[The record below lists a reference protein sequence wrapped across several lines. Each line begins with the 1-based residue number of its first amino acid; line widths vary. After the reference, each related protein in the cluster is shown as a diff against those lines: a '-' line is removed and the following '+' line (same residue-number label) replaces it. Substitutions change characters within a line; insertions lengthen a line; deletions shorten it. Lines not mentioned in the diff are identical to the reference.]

1 MLKQVQHDR
10 NIMNK
15 KISILGCGWL
25 GLPLAKSLLSKG
37 YKVKGSTT
45 SESKLEVLENAG
57 ISPFQIQ
64 LEEHQIIGNIEEFLK
79 ETDVLVID
87 IPPGLRKAI
96 SPTPEM
102 TFVNKVKTLIPF
114 IEKSDVQKV
123 IFVSSTSVYGDS
135 NNFSTSL
142 EVTEETQPNPDT
154 ESGKQLAIA
163 EALLQSNSY
172 FKTTVIRFGG
182 LLGDDRHPV
191 KFLAGRT
198 NIENPE
204 APVNMIQREDCIGII
219 EEILKHSEASE
230 QHDNWEWNQT
240 FNAVSPQ
247 HPTRKDYYHKKAD
260 ILNLPLPTFAENS
273 ESKGKIISSKKV
285 ETILGYSFQKEI

>member
-1 MLKQVQHDR
+1 MKEER
-10 NIMNK
+10 E
-15 KISILGCGWL
+15 KIAILGCGWL
-25 GLPLAKSLLSKG
+25 GLPLAKSLLSKS
-37 YKVKGSTT
+37 YEVKGSTT
-45 SESKLEVLENAG
+45 SESKLDVLENSG

-64 LEEHQIIGNIEEFLK
+64 LEENQIIGTIEDFLK

-87 IPPGLRKAI
+87 IPPGLRRETSA
-96 SPTPEM
+96 SNEM
-102 TFVNKVKTLIPF
+102 TFVSKIKTLIPF
-114 IEKSDVQKV
+114 IEKSGVQKV

-135 NNFSTSL
+135 FPIV
-142 EVTEETQPNPDT
+142 EIKEETKPNPDT
-154 ESGKQLAIA
+154 ESGKQLAIT
-163 EALLQSNSY
+163 ETLLQSNSH

-198 NIENPE
+198 NVENPD

-219 EEILKHSEASE
+219 EKTLDFTKD
-230 QHDNWEWNQT
+230 DNWEWNQT
-240 FNAVSPQ
+240 FNAVAPQ
-247 HPTRKDYYHKKAD
+247 HPTRKAYYHKKAD

>member
-1 MLKQVQHDR
+1 
-10 NIMNK
+10 MNK

-45 SESKLEVLENAG
+45 SESKLDLLKNAG

-64 LEEHQIIGNIEEFLK
+64 LEEHQIIGNIEDFLK

-87 IPPGLRKAI
+87 IPPGLRRETSA
-96 SPTPEM
+96 SNEM
-102 TFVNKVKTLIPF
+102 TFVSKIKTLIPF
-114 IEKSDVQKV
+114 IEKSGVQKV

-135 NNFSTSL
+135 FPIV
-142 EVTEETQPNPDT
+142 EITEETKPNPDT
-154 ESGKQLAIA
+154 ESGKQLVIA
-163 EALLQSNSY
+163 ETLLQLNPH

-182 LLGDDRHPV
+182 LLGEDRHPV
-191 KFLAGRT
+191 KFLAERT
-198 NIENPE
+198 NVENPD

-219 EEILKHSEASE
+219 EKILKQV

-240 FNAVSPQ
+240 FNAVAPQ
-247 HPTRKDYYHKKAD
+247 HPTRKEYYHKKAE
-260 ILNLPLPTFAENS
+260 IFNLPLPTFAENS
-273 ESKGKIISSKKV
+273 ESKGKIISSEKV

>member
-1 MLKQVQHDR
+1 MG
-10 NIMNK
+10 I

-37 YKVKGSTT
+37 FEVNGSTT
-45 SESKLEVLENAG
+45 SESKLKVLKNVG

-64 LEEHQIIGNIEEFLK
+64 LDTHQIIGNMEDFLK
-79 ETDVLVID
+79 ETNVLVID
-87 IPPGLRKAI
+87 IPPGLRRET
-96 SPTPEM
+96 STSNEM

-114 IEKSDVQKV
+114 IEKSGVQKV

-135 NNFSTSL
+135 FPIV
-142 EVTEETQPNPDT
+142 EITEETKPNPDT
-154 ESGKQLAIA
+154 ESGKQLVIA
-163 EALLQSNSY
+163 ETLLQSNSH

-198 NIENPE
+198 NVENPD
-204 APVNMIQREDCIGII
+204 APVNMIQREDCIGVI
-219 EEILKHSEASE
+219 EKALDFARD
-230 QHDNWEWNQT
+230 DNWEWNQT
-240 FNAVSPQ
+240 FNAVAPQ
-247 HPTRKDYYHKKAD
+247 HPTRKAYYHKKAE
-260 ILNLPLPTFAENS
+260 IFHLPLPTFAENS

>member
-1 MLKQVQHDR
+1 MKEER
-10 NIMNK
+10 K

-45 SESKLEVLENAG
+45 SESKLEVLKNAG

-64 LEEHQIIGNIEEFLK
+64 LEENQIIGTIEDFLK
-79 ETDVLVID
+79 ETNVLVID
-87 IPPGLRKAI
+87 IPPGLRRETTA
-96 SPTPEM
+96 SNEM

-114 IEKSDVQKV
+114 IEKSGVQKV
-123 IFVSSTSVYGDS
+123 VFVSSTSVYGDS
-135 NNFSTSL
+135 FPIV
-142 EVTEETQPNPDT
+142 EITEETQPNPDT
-154 ESGKQLAIA
+154 ESGKQLVIA
-163 EALLQSNSY
+163 ETLLQSNAH

-182 LLGDDRHPV
+182 LLGEDRHPI

-198 NIENPE
+198 NVENPD

-219 EEILKHSEASE
+219 EKILKQV
-230 QHDNWEWNQT
+230 QHDNWGET
-240 FNAVSPQ
+240 FNAVAPQ
-247 HPTRKDYYHKKAD
+247 HPTRKAYYHKKAEN
-260 ILNLPLPTFAENS
+260 LNLPLPTFAENS
-273 ESKGKIISSKKV
+273 ESKGKIISSEKV

>member
-1 MLKQVQHDR
+1 
-10 NIMNK
+10 MNPK
-15 KISILGCGWL
+15 TSILGCGWL

-37 YKVKGSTT
+37 YEVKGSTT
-45 SESKLEVLENAG
+45 SQSKLDVLKSAG

-64 LEEHQIIGNIEEFLK
+64 LEEHQIIGTIEDFLK

-87 IPPGLRKAI
+87 IPPGLRREI
-96 SPTPEM
+96 STSNEM

-114 IEKSDVQKV
+114 IEKSGIQKV

-135 NNFSTSL
+135 YNFSTSL
-142 EVTEETQPNPDT
+142 EVTEETKPNPDT
-154 ESGKQLAIA
+154 ESGKQLVIA
-163 EALLQSNSY
+163 ETLLQSNSY

-182 LLGDDRHPV
+182 LLGDDRHPI

-198 NIENPE
+198 NVENPD

-219 EEILKHSEASE
+219 EKSLDFAQDDK
-230 QHDNWEWNQT
+230 WEWNQT
-240 FNAVSPQ
+240 FNAVAPQ
-247 HPTRKDYYHKKAD
+247 HPTRKEYYHKKAQ
-260 ILNLPLPTFAENS
+260 ILNLPLPIFAENL

>member
-1 MLKQVQHDR
+1 MKEER
-10 NIMNK
+10 K
-15 KISILGCGWL
+15 KIAILGCGWL

-45 SESKLEVLENAG
+45 SESKLDLLKNAG

-64 LEEHQIIGNIEEFLK
+64 LEEHQIIGNIEDFLK
-79 ETDVLVID
+79 ETNVLVID
-87 IPPGLRKAI
+87 IPPGLRRET
-96 SPTPEM
+96 STSNEM

-114 IEKSDVQKV
+114 IEKSGIQKV
-123 IFVSSTSVYGDS
+123 VFVSSTSVYGDD
-135 NNFSTSL
+135 FPIV
-142 EVTEETQPNPDT
+142 EITEETKPNPDT
-154 ESGKQLAIA
+154 ESGKQLVIV
-163 EALLQSNSY
+163 ETLLQSNPN

-182 LLGDDRHPV
+182 LLGEDRHPV

-198 NIENPE
+198 NVENPD
-204 APVNMIQREDCIGII
+204 APVNMIERKDCIGVI
-219 EEILKHSEASE
+219 EKILKQV

-240 FNAVSPQ
+240 FNAVAPQ
-247 HPTRKDYYHKKAD
+247 HPTRKAYYHKKAD

-285 ETILGYSFQKEI
+285 ETILGYSFKKEI

>member
-1 MLKQVQHDR
+1 MKEER
-10 NIMNK
+10 E
-15 KISILGCGWL
+15 KIAILGCGWL

-37 YKVKGSTT
+37 HEIKGSTT
-45 SESKLEVLENAG
+45 SESKLDVLKNAG
-57 ISPFQIQ
+57 ILPFQIQ
-64 LEEHQIIGNIEEFLK
+64 LEEYQIIGNIEDFLN
-79 ETDVLVID
+79 ETDVLIID
-87 IPPGLRKAI
+87 IPPGLRRVFL
-96 SPTPEM
+96 SSEEM

-135 NNFSTSL
+135 FPIV
-142 EVTEETQPNPDT
+142 EITEDTQPNPDT
-154 ESGKQLAIA
+154 ESGKQLVIA
-163 EALLQSNSY
+163 ETLLQSNSH

-182 LLGDDRHPV
+182 LLSDDRHPV

-198 NIENPE
+198 NVENPD

-219 EEILKHSEASE
+219 EKSLDFARD
-230 QHDNWEWNQT
+230 DNWEWNQT
-240 FNAVSPQ
+240 FNAVAPQ
-247 HPTRKDYYHKKAD
+247 HPTRKEYYHKKAE
-260 ILNLPLPTFAENS
+260 IFNLPLPTFAENS